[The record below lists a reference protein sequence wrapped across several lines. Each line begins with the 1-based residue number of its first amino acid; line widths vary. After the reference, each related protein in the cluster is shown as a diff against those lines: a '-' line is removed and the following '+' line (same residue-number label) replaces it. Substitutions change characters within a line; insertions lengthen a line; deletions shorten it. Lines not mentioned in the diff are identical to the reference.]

1 MIETILIGK
10 IIEGKPLKIKTDD
23 NRIKD
28 NLIDKKSKEL
38 EDVNPIP
45 YLCIKYA
52 NNLERK

>member
-23 NRIKD
+23 NKIKD

-38 EDVNPIP
+38 ENVNPIP
-45 YLCIKYA
+45 YFYTK
-52 NNLERK
+52 